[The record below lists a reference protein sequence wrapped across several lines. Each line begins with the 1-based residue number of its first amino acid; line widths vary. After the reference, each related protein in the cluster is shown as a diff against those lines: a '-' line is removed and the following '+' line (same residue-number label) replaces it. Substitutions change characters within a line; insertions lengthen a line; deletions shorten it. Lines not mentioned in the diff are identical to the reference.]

1 MSNKLNKIFRSIA
14 DPTRREI
21 LHLLVIASTA
31 LSITQI
37 ADHFDISRQGIT
49 KHLKVLQQAGLLEI
63 SSKGR
68 ERYCLVN
75 AEPLKEIRD
84 WVMFY
89 EQFWDDKLDRLN
101 NYLERSSRQET
112 STNRSNPN

>member
-1 MSNKLNKIFRSIA
+1 MSNRLNNIFKSIA

-21 LHLLVIASTA
+21 FHLLIVASTA

-49 KHLKVLQQAGLLEI
+49 KHLKVLQKAGLLEI

-68 ERYCLVN
+68 ERYCLAN
-75 AEPLKEIRD
+75 AGPLKEIRD

-89 EQFWDDKLDRLN
+89 EQFWDDKLDKLN
-101 NYLERSSRQET
+101 KYLELRSRKT
-112 STNRSNPN
+112 PKDK